1 MARLIILLTIGLVGY
16 IIYRRIQAI
25 PPGQR
30 RGAYLKLGLALLV
43 IVVVLG
49 TVTGRMHWLGA
60 AITAVL
66 VGASRLLP
74 TLIRLFPMLQWLQG
88 QRTSSSGS
96 QGQAQGQQSTV
107 ETALLRMQLDH
118 ASGDMSGVV
127 LAGEH
132 EGASL
137 DELDRA
143 QLDTLLAWCQQ
154 DEDSARLLQTYLAR
168 RFGDGQQDPGGG
180 THTTSGA
187 MSHGE
192 ALAILGLED
201 GASDEAIIEAHRRL
215 MQKLH
220 PDRGGSDYLAAKLNQ
235 AKDYLTK

>member
-1 MARLIILLTIGLVGY
+1 MARLIILLTIGIVCY
-16 IIYRRIQAI
+16 IVYRRIQAI
-25 PPGQR
+25 PPAQR

-43 IVVVLG
+43 IVVLVG

-74 TLIRLFPMLQWLQG
+74 TLIRVFPMLKWLHG
-88 QRTSSSGS
+88 RTTAANSGP
-96 QGQAQGQQSTV
+96 GQQSTV
-107 ETALLRMQLDH
+107 ETTLLRMQLDH
-118 ASGDMSGVV
+118 DSGDMSGEV
-127 LAGEH
+127 LSGEYQ
-132 EGASL
+132 GSNL
-137 DELDRA
+137 DELDQS
-143 QLDTLLAWCQQ
+143 QLDSLLAWCQQQ

-168 RFGDGQQDPGGG
+168 RFGDSQQDQG
-180 THTTSGA
+180 SGA
-187 MSHGE
+187 STGSGSMSHAE

-201 GASDEAIIEAHRRL
+201 GASDKDINAAHRRL

-235 AKDYLTK
+235 AKDYLTR